1 MNEDDGKGI
10 MQPDPEPDADEADAL
25 ISAAALRH
33 FAGLP
38 DSWTAP
44 PAASSEGWIFGVP
57 AQDG

>member
-1 MNEDDGKGI
+1 MPRGA
-10 MQPDPEPDADEADAL
+10 DADEADAL

-44 PAASSEGWIFGVP
+44 PAAASEGWIFGVP